1 MIVFL
6 RKDKRLMDDVE
17 TILVEETQEDRSLR
31 AKAFTISKRK
41 AVVVK
46 PKEEQVALNPPKIR
60 GKGRPPKA
68 DLQAVKDRTKGK
80 VGRPVGDTGRLMEFK
95 ERLLA
100 TGGTRILD
108 KMISIALNDEHPGQM
123 AAIKMSID
131 RLLPLSAFDASKNSA
146 GSMPQISINIT
157 GLSSPSIQT
166 LDDVSD
172 ITDV

>member
-1 MIVFL
+1 MSSLERI
-6 RKDKRLMDDVE
+6 KDLMNKDIPIDLE
-17 TILVEETQEDRSLR
+17 SKEDRSIR

-41 AVVVK
+41 DVTPIV
-46 PKEEQVALNPPKIR
+46 PKVR

-80 VGRPVGDTGRLMEFK
+80 LGRPVGDTGRLMEFK

-108 KMISIALNDEHPGQM
+108 KMIAIALNDEHPGQM

-131 RLLPLSAFDASKNSA
+131 RLLPLSAFDASKNSN